1 MKFTSVLLFL
11 GLSSGLLTGC
21 QSLPVQ
27 VSTPVGAPTENETTA
42 STISLT
48 DFRKEL
54 EVLPK
59 DAKATHLAD
68 QLTRFDQ
75 VRIGESQRTEATQMI
90 DQLAK
95 RLRSAVQSEVK
106 ALHTEALKAPNYA
119 IGSKK
124 AREASAIIALFPLSE
139 DQKSMEEA
147 ELLAQAQGVVMTQL
161 RIIQRKRYNQ
171 WAITELQKAQRQI
184 DNSPYPTTMDVLDRK
199 EVKDRWKDA
208 QSKATSIV
216 KFIEPSFLE
225 PAVAPFYQ
233 ELLSQLG
240 RKEKDYR
247 NDLLK
252 QIVDPSVRRKIL
264 DDY

>member
-1 MKFTSVLLFL
+1 MKFTSVLLVL

-27 VSTPVGAPTENETTA
+27 VSTPVGTPAVTETTA

-59 DAKATHLAD
+59 DAKATQLAD

-95 RLRSAVQSEVK
+95 RLRSAVQSEMK

-171 WAITELQKAQRQI
+171 WAITELQKAQHLI
-184 DNSPYPTTMDVLDRK
+184 DSSPYPTTDLLDRDGK
-199 EVKDRWKDA
+199 KDRWKDA
-208 QSKATSIV
+208 QFKAANIV
-216 KFIEPSFLE
+216 KLIEPSFLE
-225 PAVAPFYQ
+225 PAAALLYQ

-240 RKEKDYR
+240 GKDKGYR
-247 NDLLK
+247 NELMK
-252 QIVDPSVRRKIL
+252 QLVDPTIPRKIL
-264 DDY
+264 DDF